1 MDNVSIIND
10 VVDAAFSDS
19 DELIVRAFEFN
30 KDRKNELLFF
40 FKPECFLSGSPE
52 NAGRIV
58 EMVFDKFSRYKT
70 EVSGALLLRG
80 NRLDELSIM
89 DRHYGF
95 INKLSRNASGMV
107 GEEELSKIRDS
118 LDTGGSGDC
127 RVLGG
132 HEFLERFGGFDE
144 KSLDDLWLTKKSVKL
159 RSGFYVQKYNVNGED
174 IILVNGF
181 HPAQL
186 RHFTDPTHRIVVLL
200 LHSDADWKGL
210 KHGMVG
216 DTFPE
221 KAEKDSIRGEL
232 FSNSAAYGI
241 PEVSISNNCVH
252 LSAGPFEAL
261 FEMDNFLKD
270 IQGVAFDLKKT
281 NMYRLM
287 TGRGLAAGDVERCIQ
302 NPVTQINGKST
313 DLFTLTEDRDSE
325 DAVSDFIRY
334 FT

>member
-1 MDNVSIIND
+1 MNNVSIISD
-10 VVDAAFSDS
+10 VVDAAFSEW
-19 DELIVRAFEFN
+19 DELIVRPFEFGR
-30 KDRKNELLFF
+30 DRKNELLFF

-52 NAGRIV
+52 NARRIV
-58 EMVFDKFSRYKT
+58 EMVFDKFSRYRT

-95 INKLSRNASGMV
+95 INKLSRNASGML
-107 GEEELSKIRDS
+107 GEGEISEIRES
-118 LDTGGSGDC
+118 LGLAGTEGC
-127 RVLGG
+127 RILGG
-132 HEFLERFGGFDE
+132 HEFLRLFDGFDE
-144 KSLDDLWLTKKSVKL
+144 KSLDDLWLTKKSIKL
-159 RSGFYVQKYNVNGED
+159 RSGFYIQRYSVNGED

-186 RHFTDPTHRIVVLL
+186 RHFTDPSHRIVVLL
-200 LHSDADWKGL
+200 LHSDADWKSL

-221 KAEKDSIRGEL
+221 KADKDSIRGEL
-232 FSNSAAYGI
+232 FSNSAKYGI
-241 PEVSISNNCVH
+241 AEVSISNNCVH

-261 FEMDNFLKD
+261 FEMNNFLKD
-270 IQGVAFDLKKT
+270 IQGIVFDPEKT

-287 TGRGLAAGDVERCIQ
+287 TGRGLAAGEVERCMQ
-302 NPVTQINGKST
+302 NPVAMINGRPT
-313 DLFTLTEDRDSE
+313 DLFTLTEDRDSAE
-325 DAVSDFIRY
+325 AVSDFIEY

>member
-1 MDNVSIIND
+1 MDNVSIITD
-10 VVDAAFSDS
+10 IVDAAFSDS
-19 DELIVRAFEFN
+19 DELIARAFEFS
-30 KDRKNELLFF
+30 KDKRNELLFF

-95 INKLSRNASGMV
+95 INKLSRNASAMV
-107 GEEELSKIRDS
+107 GEEELSKIRES
-118 LDTGGSGDC
+118 LDAGSGHC
-127 RVLGG
+127 KVLGG
-132 HEFLERFGGFDE
+132 HEFLERFGGFNE
-144 KSLDDLWLTKKSVKL
+144 KSLDELWLTKKSVKL
-159 RSGFYVQKYNVNGED
+159 RSGFYVQKYSVNGED

-186 RHFTDPTHRIVVLL
+186 RHFTDPSHRIVVLL

-221 KAEKDSIRGEL
+221 KAERDSIRGEL
-232 FSNSAAYGI
+232 FSNSAGYGI
-241 PEVSISNNCVH
+241 PGVSISNNCVH

-270 IQGVAFDLKKT
+270 IRGVEFDLRKT
-281 NMYRLM
+281 NMHRLM

-302 NPVTQINGKST
+302 NPAARINGKTT

-325 DAVSDFIRY
+325 DAVSEFIRC